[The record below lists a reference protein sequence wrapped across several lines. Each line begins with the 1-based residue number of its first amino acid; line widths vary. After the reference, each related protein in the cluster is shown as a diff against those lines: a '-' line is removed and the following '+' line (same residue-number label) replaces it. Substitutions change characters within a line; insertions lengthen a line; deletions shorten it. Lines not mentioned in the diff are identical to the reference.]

1 MVHKM
6 DVEEADRDMIRQIGE
21 NAWDSALERTV
32 QLMNEQMPDFGWHS
46 KDAIAKQVWQKHH
59 AQAQLEQIKVLERIA
74 KMKKGELGRE
84 TFGGEELQNQRRLE
98 ELLGQVLERQN
109 KRAED

>member
-6 DVEEADRDMIRQIGE
+6 DVDEADRDMIRQIGDD
-21 NAWDSALERTV
+21 AWDAALERTV
-32 QLMNEQMPDFGWHS
+32 QLMNEQMPDFGWSS
-46 KDAIAKQVWQKHH
+46 KDAIGKQVWQKHH

-84 TFGGEELQNQRRLE
+84 TFGGEELQNQKRIE
-98 ELLGQVLERQN
+98 ELLNEVLERKN
-109 KRAED
+109 SRAN